1 MRPSKRIKGIQEIPE
16 VKVKFTETKA
26 APKAKT
32 GNKPESS
39 SRPLIFSHV
48 EVPSPKD
55 VKKQLSRRVEA
66 IEVSSSENDLS
77 DDDEER
83 PVQRLGRKVSKMA
96 VYVDSDSEGEKPT
109 KAARGS
115 KKRAR
120 SESPD
125 FIVSDSDGE
134 DDDDGDSD
142 SDHSVDVSD
151 GEDSDAPKAKSRAK
165 PKAKP
170 KARAKPKKTAQK
182 SESDDVM
189 DVDEPVSTSEASS
202 SKSKKRKRVEKPK
215 KPKELREVKDPW
227 KLRST
232 AKRDWKQMQAPP
244 LEMFHFS
251 RKVVD
256 EYTYL
261 DGKIH
266 ALVTR
271 ITADRHWVLSGTPPI
286 HDFTAVKTIAAHLNL
301 HLGIDDDNEGKSGE
315 VRKRRREQTG
325 ASIAFDS
332 VSLHLI
338 VSQAVEKF
346 HSFRETHSLD
356 WHAHRHELGQTFLNR
371 FVRQVCV
378 DDYRAASRTESSTRI
393 SLRLTRFLGKKRSK
407 KFRCQLLSAP
417 STLNSNTI
425 YALWT

>member
-16 VKVKFTETKA
+16 VKGKSTETKA
-26 APKAKT
+26 APKTKT
-32 GNKPESS
+32 GDKPESS
-39 SRPLIFSHV
+39 SRSLIFSHV

-55 VKKQLSRRVEA
+55 VKKQLGRRVEA
-66 IEVSSSENDLS
+66 IEVSSSENDQS

-134 DDDDGDSD
+134 DDSDGDG
-142 SDHSVDVSD
+142 DHSVDGSD

-182 SESDDVM
+182 SESEDVM

-202 SKSKKRKRVEKPK
+202 SKSKKRKREEKSK
-215 KPKELREVKDPW
+215 KPKELREEKDPW

-244 LEMFHFS
+244 LEMFHFA

-286 HDFTAVKTIAAHLNL
+286 HDFAAVKTIAAHLNL

-315 VRKRRREQTG
+315 VKKRRREQTG
-325 ASIAFDS
+325 ASIAFDL

-338 VSQAVEKF
+338 VSPKP
-346 HSFRETHSLD
+346 SK
-356 WHAHRHELGQTFLNR
+356 
-371 FVRQVCV
+371 
-378 DDYRAASRTESSTRI
+378 SSTRSVKRI
-393 SLRLTRFLGKKRSK
+393 AWIGMHTAMSSGRRSWIASSVRCVLTTTGQPLELNH
-407 KFRCQLLSAP
+407 LLEHC
-417 STLNSNTI
+417 
-425 YALWT
+425 